1 MRRNHHDPH
10 TNVTSAPPAE
20 LATNV
25 KMTSVCAGH
34 QLREP
39 PAGIEPATLSLPWNH
54 QEPLCGPPF
63 PQVTPDRKGQSY
75 GFYFHTVMR
84 SPVISRRSSKDRRAI
99 ASPR

>member
-39 PAGIEPATLSLPWNH
+39 PAGIEPATPSLPFVWSRSYRGAV
-54 QEPLCGPPF
+54 QVKVTRVTVSDRQQPPETA
-63 PQVTPDRKGQSY
+63 PY
-75 GFYFHTVMR
+75 GTQMAR
-84 SPVISRRSSKDRRAI
+84 RPVRLNLGRRGRHD
-99 ASPR
+99 